1 MTSFIYA
8 TYTKYNNE
16 YCLYYPLKSLD
27 IWSTICYN
35 EYNPRGR
42 YLENHNT
49 VRNHNTETFEGAIRM
64 TFIQGYKTDFET
76 IKTNVTEMCKT
87 EHSYEVNSN
96 NLDLSMTSA
105 FSRRKLLDC
114 ENYTDFG
121 FKSMGRVV
129 KFPAPFVRELNSSDS
144 KLSQDIVENRLKSYF
159 ASEQNKPFTVREFN
173 NKVCGVVSDKY
184 AYFDDNE
191 VVDIL
196 ENSPLSKMKF
206 ENVHIS
212 PERFH
217 LRAIDK
223 DNPFKLDGDDSNMFF
238 TFFVDNSM
246 VGASSFRVRFGVFRQ
261 VCSNGLIIPHKEFV
275 VVKQVHRGTKDIAAI
290 FNSQVAMISEK
301 RNEII
306 AMLNDST
313 EIESKIEKLSEE
325 YKADYLAKKLNTS
338 KAETEKI
345 LMLYNTTYG
354 GKTKWALT
362 NAITEFARDTNNID
376 RREMLET
383 RALNVA

>member
-1 MTSFIYA
+1 M
-8 TYTKYNNE
+8 
-16 YCLYYPLKSLD
+16 
-27 IWSTICYN
+27 
-35 EYNPRGR
+35 
-42 YLENHNT
+42 
-49 VRNHNTETFEGAIRM
+49 M
-64 TFIQGYKTDFET
+64 FIQGYKTDFET

-87 EHSYEVNSN
+87 ENSYEVNKN
-96 NLDLSMTSA
+96 NLDLSMTSV

-129 KFPAPFVRELNSSDS
+129 KFPAPFVRELNTSDS
-144 KLSQDIVENRLKSYF
+144 ELSQDIVENRLKNYF

-196 ENSPLSKMKF
+196 ENSPLSKMQF

-223 DNPFKLDGDDSNMFF
+223 DNPFKLDGDNSNMFF

>member
-1 MTSFIYA
+1 
-8 TYTKYNNE
+8 
-16 YCLYYPLKSLD
+16 
-27 IWSTICYN
+27 
-35 EYNPRGR
+35 
-42 YLENHNT
+42 
-49 VRNHNTETFEGAIRM
+49 M
-64 TFIQGYKTDFET
+64 TFIQGYRTDFDT
-76 IKTNVTEMCKT
+76 IKSTVTELCET
-87 EHSYEVNSN
+87 EKSYEVNQDNLSFSKVSN
-96 NLDLSMTSA
+96 EL
-105 FSRRKLLDC
+105 FSKVRLLDC

-121 FKSMGRVV
+121 FKSMGRVAN
-129 KFPAPFVRELNSSDS
+129 FPAPFVRELNASDS
-144 KLSQDIVENRLKSYF
+144 ELAQQIVKNRLNHYF
-159 ASEQNKPFTVREFN
+159 FSEQKKPFTIREFGG
-173 NKVCGVVSDKY
+173 KIAGVVSDKY

-196 ENSPLSKMKF
+196 ENSPLSKMQF
-206 ENVHIS
+206 ENVYIT

-217 LRAIDK
+217 LRAIDR
-223 DNPFKLDGDDSNMFF
+223 DNPFRIDGDDSNMFF

-246 VGASSFRVRFGVFRQ
+246 VGASSFRVRFGVYRQ

-306 AMLNDST
+306 EMLNTSSDV
-313 EIESKIEKLSEE
+313 ESKIEELSEE

-345 LMLYNTTYG
+345 IMLYNETYG
-354 GKTKWALT
+354 GKTKWALV
-362 NAITEFARDTNNID
+362 NAITEFARDVNNLD